1 MNDKFFSLP
10 LDKQQ
15 RIINAAYKVFSQNN
29 YKKAPMAEIASE
41 GDISK
46 ALLFHYFTNKKELY
60 LYLWN
65 NAVHQ
70 IYQATQ
76 EYKVTDTEDFFEMIQ
91 RALLAKCHVMRS
103 SPYLY
108 SFSVKAYYE
117 TEPEVLGSIQ
127 RSFQAENAHSE
138 DVILETVDQS
148 SLLDD
153 IDIRLLYREIIW
165 MADGYLRQAV
175 LSEEFDAE
183 RIEQDFLRMIEQ
195 WKQVYLK

>member
-1 MNDKFFSLP
+1 MLNVALAIIPAGDDDGQAVFFAQP
-10 LDKQQ
+10 VADP
-15 RIINAAYKVFSQNN
+15 AYLMV
-29 YKKAPMAEIASE
+29 
-41 GDISK
+41 
-46 ALLFHYFTNKKELY
+46 
-60 LYLWN
+60 
-65 NAVHQ
+65 
-70 IYQATQ
+70 
-76 EYKVTDTEDFFEMIQ
+76 
-91 RALLAKCHVMRS
+91 LAKCHVMRS

-127 RSFQAENAHSE
+127 RSFQTENAHSE
-138 DVILETVDQS
+138 DVILETIDRS
-148 SLLDD
+148 SLRDD